1 MKPRIF
7 IGSSVEGL
15 SVAYAIQ
22 QNLTYDAEST
32 VWDQGI
38 FELSQ
43 TTIESLSDVVDN
55 SDFGIFVLGST
66 PFPRTVLKRRTA
78 FCPEQQLYVAS

>member
-1 MKPRIF
+1 MNMKPKIF

-22 QNLTYDAEST
+22 QNLTQDAEST

-38 FELSQ
+38 FELSK
-43 TTIESLSDVVDN
+43 TSIESLTNVVER
-55 SDFGIFVLGST
+55 SDF
-66 PFPRTVLKRRTA
+66 
-78 FCPEQQLYVAS
+78 